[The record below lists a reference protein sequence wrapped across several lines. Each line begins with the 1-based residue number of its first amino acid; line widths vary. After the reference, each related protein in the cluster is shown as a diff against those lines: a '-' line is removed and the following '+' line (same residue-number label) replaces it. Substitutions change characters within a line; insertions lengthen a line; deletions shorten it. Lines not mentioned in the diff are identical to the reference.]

1 MGKTDRHGVSAGK
14 TKTNLFL
21 CNKTPTSVTMNL
33 PSVTMQ
39 LSSVTMN
46 PPFVTMQLSSVTMSP
61 PFVTVV
67 L

>member
-46 PPFVTMQLSSVTMSP
+46 L